1 MSREGADWLSEA
13 TARIGSSLDLTR
25 TAREVIDVAVPEIA
39 DAAAV
44 FMPERLLAGEDAW
57 HRNGHTA
64 MRRLAAGVD
73 GQPEAV
79 IDGLLPPCEVV
90 AVTEDSPAFRAMAGR
105 RPIVYDRPDS
115 KLGERLAH
123 HPATRGLT
131 SFLATPLIA
140 RGTVLGCAAFGRTDS
155 GPRFEPA
162 DITQLAEL
170 ASRAALSID
179 NARLYDRQRQA
190 AAALQ
195 RGLLPGRPR
204 VPPGLEV
211 AHCYLPVG
219 DSVVGGD
226 WYEIVPLPGGRAALI
241 IGDAMGHGPEAA
253 AVMVQLR
260 TAARTLADLDLP
272 PTDVLRRLDKMAAEM
287 TCSPYATC
295 VYAILDP
302 SDGSCTIAQAGH
314 LPPLLVLPGGATR
327 VLDLPPGL
335 PLAIGAEDGAGAYE
349 ATRIA
354 LPRGATLAFY
364 TDGLV
369 ENRVQPLD
377 DGMAALQGALGSAL
391 TRPGA
396 TLDGTCGTVAQTLQD
411 HDEDDI
417 TLVLARIRGADQG

>member
-1 MSREGADWLSEA
+1 MSPEGGNWLSEA

-25 TAREVIDVAVPEIA
+25 TAREVTDVAVPHLA

-44 FMPERLLAGEDAW
+44 FMPERLLAGGDGAW
-57 HRNGHTA
+57 RRNGHTA
-64 MRRLAAGVD
+64 MRRLAVRVAG
-73 GQPEAV
+73 QSETV
-79 IDGLLPPCEVV
+79 IDSLLPPCEVI
-90 AVTEDSPAFRAMAGR
+90 AVNEDSPAYRAMADR
-105 RPIVYDRPDS
+105 CPVVYDRPDT
-115 KLGERLAH
+115 KLGNRMAR
-123 HPATRGLT
+123 HPATRELT
-131 SFLATPLIA
+131 SFVATPLIA
-140 RGTVLGCAAFGRTDS
+140 RGTVLGCAAFARARS

-162 DITQLAEL
+162 DITQLDEL

-195 RGLLPGRPR
+195 RGLLPRRPR

-226 WYEIVPLPGGRAALI
+226 WYEIVSLPGGRAALI

-260 TAARTLADLDLP
+260 TAACTLADLDLP

-287 TCSPYATC
+287 SCSPYATC

-335 PLAIGAEDGAGAYE
+335 PLAVGAEGGPGAYH

-369 ENRVQPLD
+369 ESRVQPLD
-377 DGMAALQGALGSAL
+377 HGMTALQGALGSAL

-396 TLDGTCGTVAQTLQD
+396 TLEGTCGIVARTLRD

-417 TLVLARIRGADQG
+417 TLVLARIRGAG